1 MNLIKL
7 QPRLLRFA
15 PLANLWSLIS
25 YMNILL
31 IVSVLH
37 GCATSSP
44 EEPPASGELSQKL
57 TEAMEAAA
65 QPVVPSVSPQATIDA
80 LQASPQA
87 DEPKVVILPG
97 TGEFINRQSSN
108 GDTIGGVE
116 RDGQVTLNF
125 EAAAIGEVVKVIFDI
140 LEENYVIDP
149 RVRGEVTVQT
159 GRPIAK
165 EMLIPT
171 LETLLRLNNAAL
183 VYSDG
188 IYKIVPATNALPG
201 NVAPQLE
208 GMRPGYGVQVVPLR
222 YIAAEEMAKILEP
235 LLPRGSI
242 LYIDSTRNLLMLSGS
257 AQELANAQET
267 INLFDVNW
275 LEGMSIGMYRLQNVD
290 SGTIVADLSNL
301 FGENSEMPGA
311 GLFRFL
317 PVSQINAVIA
327 ITPQAAYLDE
337 IGEWIERLDGAGGE
351 RLYVY
356 QVQNGDAEYLASV
369 LAEVFGTQ
377 GGGAVSTTV
386 GQVAP
391 GLQPTE
397 LEASPQQDL
406 QEDRQDAAEG
416 SPGLGGGGDRGDIEG
431 GGDTEEGTDI
441 RAQQAVLGTPSIGG
455 RTAGSVAGRSMEDVR
470 IIPDVENNTL
480 LIWANNFTYEKIL
493 DALRKLDITPRQVLV
508 EVTIAEVT
516 LTGELQYGLQ
526 WFFKNNVDE
535 YQGRGALGL
544 EVDRPVSGPGGVL
557 TNVADTT
564 FAYALSK
571 DGVVRLLLQTLAGES
586 KVKILSSPQIM
597 VIDNQEAEIRVGT
610 EQPVLTATTVTEGG
624 NTVESIEFKQTG
636 VLLTV
641 SPQVN
646 VGGLI
651 TMDVV
656 QEVTDVGEI
665 DQATG
670 QRAFLTREVKSKV
683 AVQSGETIVLGGL
696 ISETQRDSRGGVP
709 ILYKTPVIGPLFGTT
724 VNEGQRT
731 ELLIVITPQVA
742 RDNQEAIQVTEE
754 LKERM
759 RGVVPFMEEH
769 LEGKPTRSSTRF

>member
-1 MNLIKL
+1 MMLTNL
-7 QPRLLRFA
+7 QFCVLRFK
-15 PLANLWSLIS
+15 PLTTIGSPIYRAGT
-25 YMNILL
+25 LL
-31 IVSVLH
+31 LLLLTH
-37 GCATSSP
+37 ACATSPP
-44 EEPPASGELSQKL
+44 EEPPASDNLSEKL
-57 TEAMEAAA
+57 TAAIEAAENPPA
-65 QPVVPSVSPQATIDA
+65 ALIPAPVTVDA
-80 LQASPQA
+80 LQASPQV
-87 DEPKVVILPG
+87 DEKGFVLPG
-97 TGEFINRQSSN
+97 TGDFINRQALDDS
-108 GDTIGGVE
+108 TVGGVAQN
-116 RDGQVTLNF
+116 GQVTLNF
-125 EAAAIGEVVKVIFDI
+125 EDAAIGEVVKVIFDI

-159 GRPIAK
+159 GRPISK

-171 LETLLRLNNAAL
+171 LETLLRMNNAAL
-183 VYSDG
+183 LRSEG

-201 NVAPQLE
+201 SVAPQLE
-208 GMRPGYGVQVVPLR
+208 GVRPGYGVQIVPLR

-242 LYIDSTRNLLMLSGS
+242 LYVDSTRNLLMLSGS

-301 FGENSEMPGA
+301 FGEASQMPGA
-311 GLFRFL
+311 GLFRFV
-317 PVSQINAVIA
+317 PVSQINAVLV
-327 ITPQAAYLDE
+327 ITPQAEYLQD

-369 LAEVFGTQ
+369 LAEVFGAQ
-377 GGGAVSTTV
+377 SGGAVSTTA

-391 GLQPTE
+391 GLRPTQ
-397 LEASPQQDL
+397 LEAPPREDP
-406 QEDRQDAAEG
+406 QEDAPDRNDD
-416 SPGLGGGGDRGDIEG
+416 SPGLGSVDDRRDVDAGI
-431 GGDTEEGTDI
+431 DTEQDADI
-441 RAQQAVLGTPSIGG
+441 RAQQAVLGAPSLGG
-455 RTAGSVAGRSMEDVR
+455 RTSGSAGARSMEDVR

-516 LTGELQYGLQ
+516 LSGELQYGLQ
-526 WFFKNNVDE
+526 WFFKNNVGN
-535 YQGRGALGL
+535 YQGRGAFGL

-557 TNVADTT
+557 SSVADST
-564 FAYALSK
+564 FAYTLSK
-571 DGVVRLLLQTLAGES
+571 DGVVRLLLETLAGES

-651 TMDVV
+651 TMDVT

-670 QRAFLTREVKSKV
+670 QRAFLTRELKSKV

-696 ISETQRDSRGGVP
+696 ISEARRDAEAGIP
-709 ILYKTPVIGPLFGTT
+709 ILYKTPVIGPLFGSTT
-724 VNEGQRT
+724 TESQRT

-742 RDNQEAIQVTEE
+742 RNNQEALQVTEE

-769 LEGKPTRSSTRF
+769 FKRKPTRS